1 MNRMPQSLID
11 ELASDLAPVRPL
23 KLAHGVV
30 LLALAVLATIILV
43 ELVDGVWRG
52 IASGRASALF
62 FIANGMFGLL
72 GAAAALAAIRMA
84 APRVGNAHDG
94 ARWALAMAGLLPAA
108 ALVVLGLQGG
118 FTEVIGDPYGV
129 SCFLAGAEFG
139 GLVFFALLVWL
150 RRGAP
155 VSPRLAGTFTG
166 VAAGALGTFA
176 HGLACPVDTLAH
188 LGSWHVL
195 PVVLGAVIGRIALPP
210 LIRW

>member
-1 MNRMPQSLID
+1 MTPPSFSLID

-23 KLAHGVV
+23 KLAHGIA
-30 LLALAVLATIILV
+30 LLAVAVLASIVLV
-43 ELVDGVWRG
+43 ELFEGVWRG
-52 IASGRASALF
+52 IATGRASALF

-84 APRVGNAHDG
+84 APHVGNSHDG
-94 ARWALAMAGLLPAA
+94 ARWALAMATLLPAA
-108 ALVVLGLQGG
+108 ALVVLGLQGDWAA
-118 FTEVIGDPYGV
+118 VADDPYGFA
-129 SCFLAGAEFG
+129 CFLAGAGFG
-139 GLVFFALLVWL
+139 ALAFLALLVWL

-155 VSPRLAGTFTG
+155 VSPRLAGSFTG
-166 VAAGALGTFA
+166 IAAGALGTFA

-195 PVVLGAVIGRIALPP
+195 PVILGGLVGRFALPP